1 MAMYASTYHSP
12 PKIDY
17 PYQEQQQLSGST
29 QDVNNAPTKP
39 FTVQDNQKIKNALKE
54 DAAA

>member
-1 MAMYASTYHSP
+1 MYASTYHSP